1 MINYLNDPTWDNFGK
16 VITSIGVAILGL
28 GVLIGNVPLAIA
40 GAVAIIVGLVVSN
53 WNKIKEFLQNGID
66 WLISKT
72 DWVKENFGIVGEAIY
87 QAFIAILQ
95 EILNMFDGLFNGLK
109 EIFDGILKV
118 FKGIFTGDMKTVL
131 EGFKQIFKGVF
142 DSLWSI
148 AKVPLNLIIRG
159 INSLIRGANKIRID
173 VPDWVPGFG
182 GKTFGFNIKEIPL
195 LAKGTV
201 LTKPTPVIAGEAG
214 AEAIMPLEN
223 NLEWLDVLADK
234 LASRI
239 GTSGGVVNVYLDGR
253 LIQRQIAKRN
263 QEIAFLTNS

>member
-1 MINYLNDPTWDNFGK
+1 M
-16 VITSIGVAILGL
+16 
-28 GVLIGNVPLAIA
+28 
-40 GAVAIIVGLVVSN
+40 SN
-53 WNKIKEFLQNGID
+53 WEDIKDFLQKGID
-66 WLISKT
+66 WLLSKV
-72 DWVKENFGIVGEAIY
+72 DWVRENFGIVGEIIY
-87 QAFIAILQ
+87 RAFIEVLQ
-95 EILNMFDGLFNGLK
+95 EILNACDGLFKGLK

-118 FKGIFTGDMKTVL
+118 FKGLFTGDMKTVL
-131 EGFKQIFKGVF
+131 DGFKQIFKGVF

-159 INSLIRGANKIRID
+159 LNALIRGANKIHFD

-201 LTKPTPVIAGEAG
+201 LTRPTPVIAGEAG

-239 GTSGGVVNVYLDGR
+239 GSSGGQVNVYLDGR
-253 LIQRQIAKRN
+253 LIQRHMAKR
-263 QEIAFLTNS
+263 QQQLDFTTNR